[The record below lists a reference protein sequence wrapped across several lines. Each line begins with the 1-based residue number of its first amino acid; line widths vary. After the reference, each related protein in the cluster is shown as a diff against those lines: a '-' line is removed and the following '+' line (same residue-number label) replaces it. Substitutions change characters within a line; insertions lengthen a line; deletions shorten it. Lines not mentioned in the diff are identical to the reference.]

1 MSALNDRQ
9 ANFVHHLVTTG
20 CTPTEAARAVGY
32 SAPKQEA
39 YRLTRLRHIQ
49 EAIRQERERLI
60 STHGANVAVSTL
72 FEIMQDRQA
81 PASARVSA
89 SRTLFEAAGMFDK
102 AGRDTSSGK
111 SLQELSADELA
122 ETIRRLD
129 QEMERLSGA
138 NRLN

>member
-9 ANFVHHLVTTG
+9 ADFVHHLVTSG

-60 STHGANVAVSTL
+60 SAHAANVAVATL
-72 FEIMQDRQA
+72 VEIMQDRQA
-81 PASARVSA
+81 PASARVGA
-89 SRTLFEAAGMFDK
+89 SRAIFEAAGLFDK
-102 AGRDTSSGK
+102 NGRDTTSGK
-111 SLQELSADELA
+111 TLHEMSADDLA
-122 ETIRRLD
+122 ATIRQLD
-129 QEMERLSGA
+129 QEMERIAGSA
-138 NRLN
+138 VVN